1 MATDLQGGFRL
12 GEWLVEPQQ
21 ARVTGPTGPH
31 SLTPDQLALLTDLAQ
46 RYGELQNRRELRERV
61 WPGESGTDVRLR
73 DTVRAL
79 RELFGGSAQ
88 DQRYIANVARTGL
101 ILVANVEPLVPPVV
115 VDAVPAPSATKPARP
130 ASEGTSSPEATGVIS
145 FQSLFAELR
154 RRKVIRAT
162 GAYLVGMWLVLQVAE
177 TTFEPLHLPEWWL
190 TALTILA
197 VVGLPIVAVL
207 AWAYEITP
215 QGLMVD
221 RGHGRG
227 LRLVRKR
234 VAIAPVVVA
243 GVALMAIVTGYAW
256 WLSIDRTA
264 PAVAGEFDPSPQSI
278 AVLSFADMSPS
289 GESGYLGDGLSE
301 ELSSD
306 LAKLPGMRVAAR
318 TSAFAFKGVDLDV
331 REIGREL
338 GVRYVLEGSVRR
350 DGDRVRVT
358 AQLIDAK
365 TGFHAWTESY
375 DRPWEDLISI
385 QQGISGAIA
394 RQLQAVITPEEAK
407 QLRGST
413 TLNPRAYDFY
423 LAGLS
428 RMRQAGS
435 LSAIDEAEGLFR
447 RSLEEDPQFARAQA
461 GLCQVAI
468 ARYDKT
474 GATDEI
480 QVAETNCRK
489 ALEGDPT
496 LKETELALGRL
507 YLVSG
512 RYEQAE
518 ALYRSLLRRAPRD
531 ADVHIGLGR
540 TLARLQRPEDAEKS
554 FREAIAVEPGYWL
567 TYNALGGFLIEIG
580 RQREAAEAYQKVT
593 QLAPSNPTGYNNM
606 GAALLS
612 AGDLEASAR
621 AFEKSKSIEPSRAA
635 YSNLGTLY
643 YYMGRFD
650 DAVEMYSKAI
660 ELAPEDYRLWGGK
673 GDANWYRPDGRAAAR
688 ADYTRATLM
697 AEKALAVN
705 AADPEA
711 WAQIGYYYG
720 RLGDEDRAKR
730 YMARGLEL
738 GPDDSFVTY
747 LAAISAADRGD
758 RAEAKRLIDLA
769 ISQGFS
775 KTLAKPD
782 PALQGIPI
790 T

>member
-1 MATDLQGGFRL
+1 MVATDLQGGFRL
-12 GEWLVEPQQ
+12 GEWLVEPQE
-21 ARVTGPTGPH
+21 ARVTGRSGRH
-31 SLTPDQLALLTDLAQ
+31 SLTPDQLALLTELA
-46 RYGELQNRRELRERV
+46 RRHGELQTRRDLRERV
-61 WPGESGTDVRLR
+61 WPGESGTDARLR
-73 DTVRAL
+73 DTVRTLRAL
-79 RELFGGSAQ
+79 LGGSAQ
-88 DQRYIANVARTGL
+88 DQRYIANVGRTGL
-101 ILVANVEPLVPPVV
+101 ILVAHFEPHERTPPVV
-115 VDAVPAPSATKPARP
+115 PGPEQSPQESAPSPD
-130 ASEGTSSPEATGVIS
+130 ASRVIS

-207 AWAYEITP
+207 AWAYEVTP
-215 QGLMVD
+215 QGLMLD
-221 RGHGRG
+221 RGHGRA

-256 WLSIDRTA
+256 WLSIDRTGSA
-264 PAVAGEFDPSPQSI
+264 DAGDFDPSPQSI
-278 AVLSFADMSPS
+278 AVLPFADMSPS
-289 GESGYLGDGLSE
+289 GQSAYLGDGLSE

-306 LAKLPGMRVAAR
+306 LAKLPGLRVAAR
-318 TSAFAFKGVDLDV
+318 TSSFAFKGVDVDI
-331 REIGREL
+331 REIGRAL

-350 DGDRVRVT
+350 EGDRVRVT

-365 TGFHAWTESY
+365 SGFHAWTESY

-394 RQLQAVITPEEAK
+394 RQLQTVLTPEEAK
-407 QLRGST
+407 QLKGST

-428 RMRQAGS
+428 RLRQGGS
-435 LSAIDEAEGLFR
+435 LSSIDEAEDLFR
-447 RSLEEDPQFARAQA
+447 RSLEEDPNFARAQA

-468 ARYDKT
+468 ARYERT
-474 GATDEI
+474 GATD
-480 QVAETNCRK
+480 QVQIAETNCRK

-507 YLVSG
+507 YVASG

-540 TLARLQRPEDAEKS
+540 TLARLQRPEEAEQS

-567 TYNALGGFLIEIG
+567 SYNALGGFLFESG
-580 RQREAAEAYQKVT
+580 RSREAAEAYQRVT
-593 QLAPSNPTGYNNM
+593 KLAPSNPTGYNNL
-606 GAALLS
+606 GAALLF

-650 DAVEMYSKAI
+650 DAVVMYSKAI
-660 ELAPEDYRLWGGK
+660 ELAPEDYRLWGGR

-705 AADPEA
+705 AADADA
-711 WAQIGYYYG
+711 WAQLGYYYG
-720 RLGDEDRAKR
+720 RLGEGDRAKR
-730 YMARGLEL
+730 YVARALEL
-738 GPDDSFVTY
+738 GPDAPFVLY
-747 LAAISAADRGD
+747 IAALAAADRGD
-758 RAEAKRLIDLA
+758 TAEATRLINLA
-769 ISQGFS
+769 IQNGYAKS
-775 KTLAKPD
+775 LARPD
-782 PALQGIPI
+782 PALKGIPI
-790 T
+790 A